1 MEIKEKEQLSINIPK
16 KRGRKPMLKE
26 VNVPPAEVK
35 EPLWLSVSET
45 AKISGVGSKTIRR
58 AIEARSIKFK
68 VINNRYLINLTSLIL
83 YLFKTTKL
91 RNKFLSHGIG
101 QYVDK
106 WKQ

>member
-1 MEIKEKEQLSINIPK
+1 MEIQQKEQLPLTTIK
-16 KRGRKPMLKE
+16 KRGRKPKLQE
-26 VNVPPAEVK
+26 INIPPAEVK

-45 AKISGVGSKTIRR
+45 AKISGIGSKTVRR
-58 AIEARSIKFK
+58 AIEAHSVKFK
-68 VINNRYLINLTSLIL
+68 VLGNRYLINLTSLIT

-106 WKQ
+106 WKE

>member
-1 MEIKEKEQLSINIPK
+1 MEIKQKEELFINIPK
-16 KRGRKPMLKE
+16 KRGRKTTPKE
-26 VNVPPAEVK
+26 INIPPAEVK

-45 AKISGVGSKTIRR
+45 AKISGIGSKTVRR
-58 AIEARSIKFK
+58 AIEANNVKFK
-68 VINNRYLINLTSLIL
+68 VVGNRYLVNLTSLIT

>member
-1 MEIKEKEQLSINIPK
+1 MEIQNQEQLPIVTPK
-16 KRGRKPMLKE
+16 KRGRKPKPQKVFNPPNE
-26 VNVPPAEVK
+26 VA

-45 AKISGVGSKTIRR
+45 ARISGIGSKTVRR
-58 AIEARSIKFK
+58 AIEANLVKFK
-68 VINNRYLINLTSLIL
+68 VVGNRYLINLTSLIS

>member
-1 MEIKEKEQLSINIPK
+1 MEIEQKNTTTLDIPK
-16 KRGRKPMLKE
+16 KRGRKPKQVE
-26 VNVPPAEVK
+26 INIPPAEVK

-45 AKISGVGSKTIRR
+45 AKISGIGSKTVRR
-58 AIEARSIKFK
+58 AIEANRVKFK
-68 VINNRYLINLTSLIL
+68 VLGNRYLINLSSLIS

-106 WKQ
+106 WRQ